1 MCKGPVVRVQACG
14 RKLRVQVQVGR
25 GGRRT
30 PEASKGHE
38 GLCSH
43 WEDSE
48 AGAVGL
54 LHHIGF
60 LVSFCVGDGD
70 CKRQPGR

>member
-14 RKLRVQVQVGR
+14 RKLRVQVGR